1 MRRLKNILTKRKNI
15 LLTFENIVFL
25 ELNEK
30 EIYYKDAL
38 SFYLPKKETGIM
50 VMPFANEE
58 MLKEKLKKVKG
69 VKKVQVITI
78 SNEFEIKNKNFEVEV
93 LPFWQWRF
101 AE

>member
-1 MRRLKNILTKRKNI
+1 
-15 LLTFENIVFL
+15 
-25 ELNEK
+25 
-30 EIYYKDAL
+30 
-38 SFYLPKKETGIM
+38 
-50 VMPFANEE
+50 MPFANEE

-93 LPFWQWRF
+93 IPFWQWRF